1 MKLRAIER
9 SGIDGLNCGVVGI
22 NLDDGL
28 PPVCTMTEVVWRSD
42 DDSGG
47 RCMAGFQF
55 LNILEAD
62 MKRIRKFVKTP
73 PAKESADS

>member
-1 MKLRAIER
+1 
-9 SGIDGLNCGVVGI
+9 
-22 NLDDGL
+22 
-28 PPVCTMTEVVWRSD
+28 MTEVVWRSD
-42 DDSGG
+42 DESAG